1 MLKTA
6 LTFFG
11 FTPAPPVRRQPS
23 ARRVAPSV
31 VPAAAPVAPPVDE
44 AAERRRRN
52 AETAAR
58 LRPDPNGRFPLDVAK
73 VARTFDR
80 MSTQPS
86 PEELHLALCRL
97 GPVGEYI
104 RAVHMGGG
112 RVALLPASLHGDRGR
127 TAAYREHLTTLSR
140 TDYEGWIAGLAAYD
154 RAVASAKRTGD
165 AMPEPLT
172 ASPEIE
178 AGIAQHAAAKLA
190 RMQEN
195 LARRKGGQGGTEG
208 TGGGPVGG
216 AAPAAPPMAPT
227 GPKGGDEEEPANDAP
242 AGPRR

>member
-1 MLKTA
+1 MLNALKT
-6 LTFFG
+6 LFG

-31 VPAAAPVAPPVDE
+31 APAPAPVAPAADDL
-44 AAERRRRN
+44 AERRRRN
-52 AETAAR
+52 AELAAS

-80 MSTQPS
+80 QSTQPS
-86 PEELHLALCRL
+86 AEELHLALCRL
-97 GPVGEYI
+97 GPVGEYV

-112 RVALLPASLHGDRGR
+112 RVALLPASLQGDRGR
-127 TAAYREHLTTLSR
+127 TAAYREHLTTLSK

-195 LARRKGGQGGTEG
+195 MMRRKGGQGGTEG
-208 TGGGPVGG
+208 GSGPAGG
-216 AAPAAPPMAPT
+216 AAPAAPPMAPK
-227 GPKGGDEEEPANDAP
+227 GPKAAEEETPEGSEPP